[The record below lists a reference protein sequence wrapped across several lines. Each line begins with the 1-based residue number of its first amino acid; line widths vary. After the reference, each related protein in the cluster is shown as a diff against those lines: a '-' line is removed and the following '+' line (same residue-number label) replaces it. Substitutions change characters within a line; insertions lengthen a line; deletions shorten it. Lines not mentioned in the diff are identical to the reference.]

1 MKKTLIILL
10 LLLVGSSLAQTSAS
24 FIQSRFLGMPVA
36 TECERCTPR
45 EDGILEY
52 RLTDNKIS
60 EGNTTASFVVQM
72 RVRGGNPATTT
83 NTRITFASARLAYNK
98 AAFKEEVV
106 STQACV
112 YTIAEE
118 FEDKDYVYT
127 FIDTTIDTFTLTAF
141 SAITD
146 VSTPTVNVTVASENL
161 VQLENKFKDFATIEC
176 AIKDSSLEAGI
187 AISGTDISA
196 NMINVYED
204 LNETDDISHR
214 TIFPLVANSLRAW
227 RLDGGIYA
235 KDYTLFSNG
244 LGVWVSFSDSIST
257 ALTMSDFMLSNNMIT
272 ISSVNHSAGSDRA
285 VITFSDVPPSGTI
298 LNIAADTTNSS
309 LMANGFV
316 AMLEH
321 NTNAPQVESVMEVS
335 RTADDA
341 TWEITFDKEIDTN
354 TVSIDNLCLTENFG
368 FCPDALFSDAI
379 ITSVSIKDSPTT
391 IHVVIEEADDIEEKD
406 ISLAFKRNAVR
417 GIDQNPVV
425 EDQIGLRNI
434 IKLAPVVRLS
444 GLVLADTGGTPIPL
458 SPDPF
463 DALHTTYTA
472 SVGEDV
478 AEVRVTPTAPEGSIT
493 VDGTMVSGPV
503 DVTLLGTGED
513 TEINIEVSAPHKTAM
528 SYAVIVS
535 RAQSSNADLDNLT
548 LENIDD
554 TVPIDLNPSFRN
566 NQTIYTVDVSHTIGI
581 VKVTPTL
588 EHDQAMITI
597 NGNSA
602 TSGDATDVTLGAAG
616 TETEITIVVT
626 AQDGTMKTYEVTV
639 SRALG
644 NDATLSSLVIS
655 AGVLDP
661 SFDSATTD
669 YTVSVTNDV
678 EMITVTPTANDP
690 NVMSITVNGDDVASG
705 AASNEIALT
714 EGGSNTITVVV
725 TAQNGLIVETY
736 TVVVSR
742 APSDDA
748 TLSSLLVSE
757 GMLDPSFDS
766 GTIDYTVAVANSTTT
781 ITVTPTVNHN
791 LATIM
796 VNDAVVD
803 SGMASQ
809 AIALIEGGDTTIAV
823 VATAQDGI
831 TITTYTVV
839 VSRAP
844 SNDAILSGLSLTDA
858 DDNEVLLN
866 ENFRSDR
873 IAYTAHVI
881 DNVAV
886 IKVMPVA
893 RHTHATIMVN
903 STMATSGEATDV
915 TLEDAGMKTAI
926 EIVVTAQDG
935 VTSQTYMLTVNRA
948 RVPEPG
954 DATLF
959 NLILRDDNMRIISL
973 NKSFVSDATTYTA
986 SVIYTLGTVEVIP
999 TATGGRIGAGI
1010 TVGGNT
1016 VVSGESTNV
1025 NLGNP
1030 GTDTEIEIIVTS
1042 QDTTAMRP
1050 YTVTVSRAPSND
1062 ATLSALTISQGVL
1075 VPSFNSEVIEYMV
1088 SVENDV
1094 ETITVTP
1101 EANDPYVMSITVNG
1115 DAVDSNTAS
1124 DEIALTEGGITTIMI
1139 VVTAQ
1144 AGNLETYTVI
1154 VSREPSSDAT
1164 LSNIALSEG
1173 ELVPPFDS
1181 ETTTYTVS
1189 VENNV
1194 ATMMVTPTA
1203 TNNNAT
1209 IMVNDVVVD
1218 SGMSSQAIALIEGG
1232 DTTITV
1238 VVTSQDGE
1246 AVTTYTVVVSR
1257 APSSD
1262 ATLSGLSLADAAD
1275 NKVIYLNED
1284 FRSNTTAYTAHVI
1297 DTIAIV
1303 KVTPFASNSNATI
1316 TVAGDPAN
1324 SGEATDVT
1332 LEDEGMETAIE
1343 IAVTAQDGETTQT
1356 YTLTVHRASVP
1367 ASDDSTL
1374 FHLLLRDNN
1383 MSVISLNKSF
1393 ASDETTYT
1401 ASVAYTIESVEV
1413 IPTASGG
1420 LGAEITV
1427 NKNAAANGEI
1437 TEVELGERGTDKKIE
1452 IVVISPDDTMSTT
1465 YTVTVSR
1472 ALSNDATLSNLVVSQ
1487 GVLVPSFNSA
1497 VMEYMVSVE
1506 NDVET
1511 ITVTPTANEYDTS
1524 IMVNSDVVNSGTTS
1538 NEIVLVEGGDTTIT
1552 VKATAAD
1559 GTMESYIIVV
1569 SRAPSSDATLSSLI
1583 VSVGELEPSP
1593 FNPTTTSYTIS
1604 VENAIATMTVN
1615 ATATNENAAI
1625 MVNDEAVA
1633 SGTTSNEIALI
1644 EGGITTITIKVTAQD
1659 ATTETYTVVVNRAP
1673 SSDAI
1678 LSNLAISVG
1687 ELVPDFNSTTTS
1699 YMVSVENNV
1708 ATMTVT
1714 PTANHHYATIMVND
1728 HTVDSGMPSQVI
1740 ALAEGGDTT
1749 ITVVVTAQDGETV
1762 TTYTVVVSRA
1772 PSSDATLSGL
1782 SLADAADNKVI
1793 YLNED
1798 FRSNTTSYTAHVID
1812 TIATVKVTPF
1822 ASNSNATITVAG
1834 DPANSGEATDVTL
1847 EDEGMET
1854 AIEIVVTSQDGEATQ
1869 TYTLTVHRASDP
1881 APDDSTLFHLLLRD
1895 SNMSV
1900 ISLNKSFASDAT
1912 TYTANVAYTIE
1923 SVEVIPTASGGL
1935 EAEIT
1940 VNKNAAAN
1948 GEITEVELGER
1959 GTDKKIEIVVISP
1972 DDTMSTTY
1980 TVTVSRA
1987 LSNDATLSN
1996 LVVSQGVLVPSFNSA
2011 VMEYRVSVE
2020 NNVETIAVTPTAND
2034 PDTISITVNGMIVND
2049 ATTSNEIALAE
2060 GGDTTITV
2068 KVTAADGTMENY
2080 IVVVSRA
2087 PSSDATLS
2095 SLIVSV
2101 GELEPSPFNPTT
2113 TSYTISVEN
2122 AIATMAVN
2130 ATATNENAAIMVND
2144 EAVASGT
2151 TSNEIALT
2159 EGGITTITIKVTA
2172 QDGATTETYTVVVD
2186 RSPSS
2191 DASLSNLAISVGE
2204 LMPAFSPTTTSYMA
2218 SVENDVATMTI
2229 TPTANHHYAT
2239 IMVNGHTVDSG
2250 MLSQAIALTE
2260 GGSTIITVV
2269 VTAQDGETATTYT
2282 VVVSRAPSDDATLSG
2297 LLLTDVDNNT
2307 IYLNEDFRAD
2317 TTAYTAHVI
2326 DAIAAVKVT
2335 PMSDAG
2341 VTITINGNA
2350 ANNGEATEVTLNG
2363 AGTETAIEIV
2373 VTASDGETTQ
2383 TYTLTVHRASVPAP
2397 GDSTLFHL
2405 LLRDNNMSVIS
2416 LNKSFASDE
2425 TTYTASVAYTIESV
2439 EVIPTAS
2446 GGLGAEITVN
2456 EEDAAN
2462 GEITEVELGDRGTDT
2477 KIEIVV
2483 TSPDDTT
2490 MTTYTVIVSRASSN
2504 DATLSNLVVS
2514 QGVLVP
2520 SFNSAVMEYMVSVEN
2535 DVETITVTPT
2545 ANEYDTSIMVNGDA
2559 VASGTTSN
2567 EIALAEGGDTI
2578 ITVKATAADGTMESY
2593 IIVVS
2598 RAPSS
2603 DATLSSL
2610 IVSAGELEPSPFNP
2624 TTTSYTISVE
2634 NAIATM
2640 AVNATATNENAA
2652 IMVNDE
2658 AVASG
2663 TTSNEIALT
2672 EGGITTIEIEVTA
2685 QDGATTETYTV
2696 VVNRAPSSDASLSNL
2711 TVSAGELMPAFS
2723 STTTSYTISVENA
2736 VATMTVIPVAT
2747 NDNAAIMVNGD
2758 TVDSG
2763 TTSNEIALT
2772 EGGTTTIEIKVTAQ
2786 NGVAMETYTI
2796 LVSRPPSNDATLSG
2810 LSLTD
2815 GDDNRVS
2822 LNENFRSSL
2831 TTYTVNVVDTIGIIK
2846 VMPISHDKATIRV
2859 IADETTVTVASGG
2872 STDVPLEAVGME
2884 TEIVIVVTAQDGETM
2899 QTYTITVSRASV
2911 PQPDDATLFNLLL
2924 RDDDMKIISLNK
2936 AFDSNETTYTADV
2949 VHTIGTVEV
2958 IPTAGGGSGAKIT
2971 VNGSTVVS
2979 GESTSITLADPG
2991 TPTTIEIAVTSQDES
3006 STMTYTVTVNRAL
3019 SNDATLSA
3027 LVLSAGELDPDFD
3040 SGVVEYAV
3048 SVENSVAAITVTP
3061 TANDPN
3067 AISIMVNG
3075 ATVVSDAA
3083 SDEISLTEG
3092 DSTTITIVVTAQDGD
3107 TMQTYI
3113 VVVNRALS
3121 SDATLS
3127 NLAVSEGE
3135 LVPSPFNPTTKN
3147 YTISVSNEVATITVT
3162 PTVTDDNAS
3171 ITVNGDAVA
3180 SGTTSN
3186 EIALTEGGMTTI
3198 TVIATAADGD
3208 TMETY
3213 TIVVSRAPS
3222 SDATLSNLTVSV
3234 GGLMPVFNSEIT
3246 TYTVVVDDDVTMVT
3260 VTPTATNSNA
3270 TITVNDTTVVSG
3282 QSTDVALG
3290 EPGTATDI
3298 AIVITA
3304 QDGTTEIYTV
3314 VVTQSPAGLRVRVKV
3329 FLEGPLR

>member
-36 TECERCTPR
+36 TECERCTPH

-60 EGNTTASFVVQM
+60 EDNTTVSFVVQM
-72 RVRGGNPATTT
+72 RVRGGNPATKT
-83 NTRITFASARLAYNK
+83 NTRIAFASARLAYNQD
-98 AAFKEEVV
+98 AFKEEVV

-118 FEDKDYVYT
+118 FENKDYAYT

-146 VSTPTVNVTVASENL
+146 ASTPTVTVASNNL
-161 VQLENKFKDFATIEC
+161 VQLENEFKDFATIEC
-176 AIKDSSLEAGI
+176 EIADSSLEAGI
-187 AISGTDISA
+187 AISGTDISS
-196 NMINVYED
+196 NMINVYAD
-204 LNETDDISHR
+204 LNETDGISHR

-235 KDYTLFSNG
+235 EDYTLFSNG

-285 VITFSDVPPSGTI
+285 EITFSGVPPSGTI
-298 LNIAADTTNSS
+298 LNIAADTTNSV
-309 LMANGFV
+309 LMGNGFV

-335 RTADDA
+335 RSADDA
-341 TWEITFDKEIDTN
+341 TWEITFDKAIDTN
-354 TVSIDNLCLTENFG
+354 TVNIDNLCLTENFG
-368 FCPDALFSDAI
+368 FCPDALFSDATI
-379 ITSVSIKDSPTT
+379 ASVSIDDSRPTT

-406 ISLAFKRNAVR
+406 ISLVFKRNAVR

-425 EDQIGLRNI
+425 EDQIGLRNMI
-434 IKLAPVVRLS
+434 ELAPVVRLS
-444 GLVLADTGGTPIPL
+444 DLVLADTGGTPIPL

-463 DALHTTYTA
+463 DALHATYTA
-472 SVGEDV
+472 SVGENV
-478 AEVRVTPTAPEGSIT
+478 QAVRVTPTAPEGSIT
-493 VDGTMVSGPV
+493 VNGSMVSGSV
-503 DVTLLGTGED
+503 DVRLSGTGED

-535 RAQSSNADLDNLT
+535 RAESTNADLVTLT
-548 LENIDD
+548 LADIDD
-554 TVPIDLNPSFRN
+554 NNIPLPNP
-566 NQTIYTVDVSHTIGI
+566 TAGVALVEYTVEVSHTIGI

-588 EHDQAMITI
+588 DHDQAMMTI
-597 NGNSA
+597 GGNAA
-602 TSGDATDVTLGAAG
+602 TSGEATDVTLGAAG

-626 AQDGTMKTYEVTV
+626 AQDGTTMKTYEVTV
-639 SRALG
+639 NRALG
-644 NDATLSSLVIS
+644 NDATLSSLAIS
-655 AGVLDP
+655 EGMLDP
-661 SFDSATTD
+661 SFDSGTTD
-669 YTVSVTNDV
+669 YTVAVANNV
-678 EMITVTPTANDP
+678 ETITVTPTANDP
-690 NVMSITVNGDDVASG
+690 NAMNITVNGDDVASG
-705 AASNEIALT
+705 AQSGEIALT

-725 TAQNGLIVETY
+725 TAQDGLIVETY

-742 APSDDA
+742 APSSDA
-748 TLSSLLVSE
+748 TLSSLLISE

-766 GTIDYTVAVANSTTT
+766 GTTDYTVAVANSTTT
-781 ITVTPTVNHN
+781 ITVTPTVNHSH
-791 LATIM
+791 ATIAM
-796 VNDAVVD
+796 KVND
-803 SGMASQ
+803 MAFTTLSDP
-809 AIALIEGGDTTIAV
+809 IALIEGGDTAIAV
-823 VATAQDGI
+823 VVTAQDGV

-839 VSRAP
+839 VARAP

-858 DDNEVLLN
+858 DDTEVLLN

-948 RVPEPG
+948 RVPTPD

-959 NLILRDDNMRIISL
+959 NVILRDDNMRIISL
-973 NKSFVSDATTYTA
+973 NKPFVSDATTYTA
-986 SVIYTLGTVEVIP
+986 SVIYTLDTVEVIP
-999 TATGGRIGAGI
+999 TAGRLATI
-1010 TVGGNT
+1010 TMDGNT
-1016 VVSGESTNV
+1016 VVNGGSTNV
-1025 NLGNP
+1025 TLGNP
-1030 GTDTEIEIIVTS
+1030 GSDTEIEIIVTS
-1042 QDTTAMRP
+1042 QDATQMMT

-1062 ATLSALTISQGVL
+1062 AILSALTISQGVL
-1075 VPSFNSEVIEYMV
+1075 VPSFNSEVMEYMV
-1088 SVENDV
+1088 SVDNNIAA
-1094 ETITVTP
+1094 ITVTP
-1101 EANDPYVMSITVNG
+1101 VANDPYVMSITVNG

-1144 AGNLETYTVI
+1144 DGSLETYTVI
-1154 VSREPSSDAT
+1154 VSRAPSSDAT

-1173 ELVPPFDS
+1173 ELVPNFDS
-1181 ETTTYTVS
+1181 AEKNYTVS

-1209 IMVNDVVVD
+1209 IMVNDIVVD
-1218 SGMSSQAIALIEGG
+1218 SGMPSQAVSLTEGGSTTITVAVMAQDSITSQTYTVVVSRAPSSDATLSGLSLADAADNKTIYLNENFRSNTTTYTAHVIDTIATVKVTPLASNSNATITVAGDPANSGKATDVTLEGRGMQTEIEIVVTSQDGEMMQTYTLTVHRASLPEQNDSTLFHLLLRDDNMSVISLNKPFASDATTYTANVTYTVEGVEVIPTASGGLGAEITVNKKAAENGVITEVELRDRGTDTKIDIVVTSPDDSTMTTYTVIVSRALSNDATLSNLVISQGVLVPSFNSAVMEYMVSVENDVETITVIPTANEYDTSIMVNSDAVASGTTSNEIVLVEGG

-1238 VVTSQDGE
+1238 KATAAYGNMESYIIVVSRAPSSDATLSSLIVSVGKLEPSPFNPTTTSYTISVENAIAMMAVNATATNENAAIMVNDEAVDSGTTSNEIALIEGGITTITIKVTAQDATTETYTVVVNRAPSSDAILSNLAISVGELVPGFNSTTTSYMVSVENNVATMTVTPTANHHYATIMVNDHTVDSGMPSQVIALAEGGDTTIAVVVTAQDGE
-1246 AVTTYTVVVSR
+1246 TVTTYTVVVSR

-1275 NKVIYLNED
+1275 DKVIYLNEN

-1297 DTIAIV
+1297 DTIATV
-1303 KVTPFASNSNATI
+1303 KVTPLASNSNATI

-1324 SGEATDVT
+1324 SGEATEVT
-1332 LEDEGMETAIE
+1332 LEEPGMQTAIE
-1343 IAVTAQDGETTQT
+1343 IVVTSQDGEMTQT

-1367 ASDDSTL
+1367 APDDSTL

-1383 MSVISLNKSF
+1383 MSVISLNKPF
-1393 ASDETTYT
+1393 ASDATTYT
-1401 ASVAYTIESVEV
+1401 ASVAYTIEGVEV

-1427 NKNAAANGEI
+1427 NNEPAVNGVI
-1437 TEVELGERGTDKKIE
+1437 TEVELGPRGTDKKIE
-1452 IVVISPDDTMSTT
+1452 IVVISPDDSTSMTYTVIVSRALSNDATLSNLVVSQGVLVPSFNSAVMEYMVSVENNVETITVTPTANDPDTISITVNGMIVDDATTSNEIALAEGGDTTITVKVTAAYGNMKSYIVVVSRAPSSDATLSSLIVSVGELEPSPFDPTTTSYTISVENAIATMAVNATATNENAAIMVNDEAVASGTTSNEIALTEGGTTTIKIEVTAQDGATTETYTVVVGRAPSSDAILSNLAISVGELMPAFSSTTTSYMASVENDVATMTITPTANHHYATIMVNGEAVASGTTSNEIALTEGGSTIITVVVTAQDGETATTYTVVVSRASSDDATLSGLLLTDVDNNTIYLNEDFRADTTAYTAHVIDTIAAVKVTPMSDAGVTITINGDAANKGEATEVTLDDAGTETEIEIVVTASDGETMRTYTLTVHRAGVPAPDDSTLFHLLLRDDHNMSVISLDKPFASDETTYMADVAYTIERVQVIPTASGGLGAEITVNKEPAANGRITVVKLGDRGTDTKIEIVVISPDDSTSMT

-1524 IMVNSDVVNSGTTS
+1524 IMVNSD
-1538 NEIVLVEGGDTTIT
+1538 
-1552 VKATAAD
+1552 
-1559 GTMESYIIVV
+1559 
-1569 SRAPSSDATLSSLI
+1569 
-1583 VSVGELEPSP
+1583 
-1593 FNPTTTSYTIS
+1593 
-1604 VENAIATMTVN
+1604 
-1615 ATATNENAAI
+1615 
-1625 MVNDEAVA
+1625 AVA
-1633 SGTTSNEIALI
+1633 SG
-1644 EGGITTITIKVTAQD
+1644 
-1659 ATTETYTVVVNRAP
+1659 
-1673 SSDAI
+1673 
-1678 LSNLAISVG
+1678 
-1687 ELVPDFNSTTTS
+1687 
-1699 YMVSVENNV
+1699 
-1708 ATMTVT
+1708 
-1714 PTANHHYATIMVND
+1714 
-1728 HTVDSGMPSQVI
+1728 
-1740 ALAEGGDTT
+1740 
-1749 ITVVVTAQDGETV
+1749 
-1762 TTYTVVVSRA
+1762 
-1772 PSSDATLSGL
+1772 
-1782 SLADAADNKVI
+1782 
-1793 YLNED
+1793 
-1798 FRSNTTSYTAHVID
+1798 
-1812 TIATVKVTPF
+1812 
-1822 ASNSNATITVAG
+1822 
-1834 DPANSGEATDVTL
+1834 
-1847 EDEGMET
+1847 
-1854 AIEIVVTSQDGEATQ
+1854 
-1869 TYTLTVHRASDP
+1869 
-1881 APDDSTLFHLLLRD
+1881 
-1895 SNMSV
+1895 
-1900 ISLNKSFASDAT
+1900 
-1912 TYTANVAYTIE
+1912 
-1923 SVEVIPTASGGL
+1923 
-1935 EAEIT
+1935 
-1940 VNKNAAAN
+1940 
-1948 GEITEVELGER
+1948 
-1959 GTDKKIEIVVISP
+1959 
-1972 DDTMSTTY
+1972 
-1980 TVTVSRA
+1980 
-1987 LSNDATLSN
+1987 
-1996 LVVSQGVLVPSFNSA
+1996 
-2011 VMEYRVSVE
+2011 
-2020 NNVETIAVTPTAND
+2020 
-2034 PDTISITVNGMIVND
+2034 
-2049 ATTSNEIALAE
+2049 TTSNEIALAE

-2068 KVTAADGTMENY
+2068 K
-2080 IVVVSRA
+2080 
-2087 PSSDATLS
+2087 
-2095 SLIVSV
+2095 
-2101 GELEPSPFNPTT
+2101 
-2113 TSYTISVEN
+2113 
-2122 AIATMAVN
+2122 
-2130 ATATNENAAIMVND
+2130 
-2144 EAVASGT
+2144 
-2151 TSNEIALT
+2151 
-2159 EGGITTITIKVTA
+2159 
-2172 QDGATTETYTVVVD
+2172 
-2186 RSPSS
+2186 
-2191 DASLSNLAISVGE
+2191 
-2204 LMPAFSPTTTSYMA
+2204 
-2218 SVENDVATMTI
+2218 
-2229 TPTANHHYAT
+2229 
-2239 IMVNGHTVDSG
+2239 
-2250 MLSQAIALTE
+2250 
-2260 GGSTIITVV
+2260 
-2269 VTAQDGETATTYT
+2269 
-2282 VVVSRAPSDDATLSG
+2282 
-2297 LLLTDVDNNT
+2297 
-2307 IYLNEDFRAD
+2307 
-2317 TTAYTAHVI
+2317 
-2326 DAIAAVKVT
+2326 
-2335 PMSDAG
+2335 
-2341 VTITINGNA
+2341 
-2350 ANNGEATEVTLNG
+2350 
-2363 AGTETAIEIV
+2363 
-2373 VTASDGETTQ
+2373 
-2383 TYTLTVHRASVPAP
+2383 
-2397 GDSTLFHL
+2397 
-2405 LLRDNNMSVIS
+2405 
-2416 LNKSFASDE
+2416 
-2425 TTYTASVAYTIESV
+2425 
-2439 EVIPTAS
+2439 
-2446 GGLGAEITVN
+2446 
-2456 EEDAAN
+2456 
-2462 GEITEVELGDRGTDT
+2462 
-2477 KIEIVV
+2477 
-2483 TSPDDTT
+2483 
-2490 MTTYTVIVSRASSN
+2490 
-2504 DATLSNLVVS
+2504 
-2514 QGVLVP
+2514 
-2520 SFNSAVMEYMVSVEN
+2520 
-2535 DVETITVTPT
+2535 
-2545 ANEYDTSIMVNGDA
+2545 
-2559 VASGTTSN
+2559 
-2567 EIALAEGGDTI
+2567 
-2578 ITVKATAADGTMESY
+2578 ATAAYGNMESY

-2640 AVNATATNENAA
+2640 TVNATATNENAA

-2711 TVSAGELMPAFS
+2711 TVSAGELEPSPFNP
-2723 STTTSYTISVENA
+2723 TTTSYTISVENA

-2747 NDNAAIMVNGD
+2747 NNNAAIMVNGE

-2786 NGVAMETYTI
+2786 NGVAMESYTI

-2815 GDDNRVS
+2815 GDDKPVL
-2822 LNENFRSSL
+2822 LNENFRSDL

-2846 VMPISHDKATIRV
+2846 VMPISHDEATIRV
-2859 IADETTVTVASGG
+2859 IADETTVIVASGG
-2872 STDVPLEAVGME
+2872 STDVSLESVGME
-2884 TEIVIVVTAQDGETM
+2884 TEIVIVVTAQDGETR

-2924 RDDDMKIISLNK
+2924 RDDDTNIISLNK
-2936 AFDSNETTYTADV
+2936 SFDSNETTYTADV
-2949 VHTIGTVEV
+2949 AHTIGTVEV

-2971 VNGSTVVS
+2971 VNDSTVVS

-2991 TPTTIEIAVTSQDES
+2991 TPTTIEIAVTSQDETA
-3006 STMTYTVTVNRAL
+3006 TMTYTVTVNRAL

-3027 LVLSAGELDPDFD
+3027 LVLSEGELDPDFD

-3067 AISIMVNG
+3067 VISIMVNG
-3075 ATVVSDAA
+3075 ATVISDAA

-3092 DSTTITIVVTAQDGD
+3092 DSNTITIVVTAQDGD

-3171 ITVNGDAVA
+3171 ITVNGDAVD
-3180 SGTTSN
+3180 SGTISN
-3186 EIALTEGGMTTI
+3186 EIALTEGGITTI
-3198 TVIATAADGD
+3198 TVVTTAADGD

-3234 GGLMPVFNSEIT
+3234 GGLMPAFNSETT
-3246 TYTVVVDDDVTMVT
+3246 TYTVAVDDDVTMVT
-3260 VTPTATNSNA
+3260 MTPTATNSNA
-3270 TITVNDTTVVSG
+3270 TITVNDTAVVSG

-3290 EPGTATDI
+3290 EPGTATNI
-3298 AIVITA
+3298 AIVVTA
-3304 QDGTTEIYTV
+3304 QDGTTETYTV